1 MKDLLRGRAGFEAG
15 GAVSNVA
22 KRFVKAIVLFGSP
35 GSGKGTQAKLLTEC
49 LGVPHVSTGE
59 MLRDGVRRGIGVT
72 DVTAAKMHA
81 GALVS
86 DAVVDGMV
94 EERLGRPD
102 AAKGFV
108 LDGYPRTLEQARK
121 LTEWLDQRG
130 SPRW

>member
-1 MKDLLRGRAGFEAG
+1 
-15 GAVSNVA
+15 
-22 KRFVKAIVLFGSP
+22 
-35 GSGKGTQAKLLTEC
+35 
-49 LGVPHVSTGE
+49 
-59 MLRDGVRRGIGVT
+59 MLREGVRRGIGVT
-72 DVTAAKMHA
+72 DVTAANMHA

-121 LTEWLDQRG
+121 LTEWLDQRAV
-130 SPRW
+130 PEVVIHLAVDYNIIIAR